1 MGTNSVLLCII
12 VIPRYLHQLLGA
24 GEDFRLCDRRPCTRA
39 PSIFSL
45 NSWHIIPAPCPLS
58 YFCLWKL
65 PLCREGQ
72 ETEGISVCRDALG
85 KAGSNQGC
93 QARAMGSF
101 WTPYKVVQ
109 PRERQQELIRRQVS
123 VSDQVSLLLP
133 LLCLWGRWAPGQT
146 PPEQPGTYY
155 STYTCRGK
163 KCIDQDKN
171 GADMKE
177 KNY

>member
-12 VIPRYLHQLLGA
+12 VIPGYLHQLLGA
-24 GEDFRLCDRRPCTRA
+24 VGDFRLHDRRPCTRA
-39 PSIFSL
+39 PSIFPL
-45 NSWHIIPAPCPLS
+45 NSWNIIPAPCPLS

-72 ETEGISVCRDALG
+72 VTEGISVCRDALG
-85 KAGSNQGC
+85 KAGSNQGS
-93 QARAMGSF
+93 QAMGSF

-133 LLCLWGRWAPGQT
+133 LLCLRGRRAPGQT
-146 PPEQPGTYY
+146 PPEQPGTYH
-155 STYTCRGK
+155 STYTCGGK

-171 GADMKE
+171 GAEMKE